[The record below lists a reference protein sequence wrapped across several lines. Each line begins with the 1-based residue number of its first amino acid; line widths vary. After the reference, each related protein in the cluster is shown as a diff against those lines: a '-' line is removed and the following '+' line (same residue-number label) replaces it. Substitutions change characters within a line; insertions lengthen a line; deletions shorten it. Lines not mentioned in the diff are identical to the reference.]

1 MWRGE
6 KNQSKKKDKILI
18 LSSAFGEGHQQVAY
32 AVREAVQSRLPD
44 AEPVV
49 VDFMAVAHS
58 YFYPVSRYVYMKGIK
73 KLPSLYGY
81 FYQKTRRVNPFSI
94 KLNSFLSTGMGRM
107 LKLLQEVQPSVIVST
122 FPFAA
127 GVVSK
132 LKGCGL
138 INIPA
143 VTIITDYTDHSYWI
157 HPYTDQYIVG
167 SSLVRHA
174 LNRQG
179 IADSK
184 IADTG
189 IPIKSKFYEHHSRK
203 DLSVKYGMDFDLPT
217 VMVMGGGHGMI
228 RDGLS
233 TFRELDALP
242 QSIQLIIVCGHNEKL
257 RHQLKEELKDSKHR
271 IHLTG
276 YIDYVHELMAISD
289 LIITKPG
296 GITISEAMAMKLP
309 MLLYNPLSGQ
319 EQDNA
324 QFLAQA
330 GVAIQA
336 ENLADLR
343 KKLFHLLY
351 TPKFLIGMKEN
362 VKRFHMNGTNVGA
375 LDVIVRTKQQSLSL
389 IFVPDIEVE
398 KSEPR
403 LESTDS
409 FG

>member
-6 KNQSKKKDKILI
+6 KNKFKKKDKILI
-18 LSSAFGEGHQQVAY
+18 LSSTFGEGHQQVAI
-32 AVREAVQSRLPD
+32 AIREAVQSRLPD

-58 YFYPVSRYVYMKGIK
+58 YLYPISRYVYMKGVK

-107 LKLLQEVQPSVIVST
+107 LKLLQEVQPSVVVST

-127 GVVSK
+127 GVMSK
-132 LKGCGL
+132 LKECRL
-138 INIPA
+138 TNIPS

-157 HPYTDQYIVG
+157 HRYTDQYIVG

-189 IPIKSKFYEHHSRK
+189 IPIKSKFYEHYSRK
-203 DLSVKYGMDFDLPT
+203 DLSIKYGLDFDLPT
-217 VMVMGGGHGMI
+217 IMVMGGGHGMI
-228 RDGLS
+228 RDGLL

-242 QSIQLIIVCGHNEKL
+242 QPIQLIIVCGHNEKL
-257 RHQLKEELKDSKHR
+257 RHQLKEELKDSKHC

-289 LIITKPG
+289 FIITKPG

-309 MLLYNPLSGQ
+309 MLLYSPLPGQ

-324 QFLAQA
+324 QFLVQA
-330 GVAIQA
+330 GVAMQA

-343 KKLFHLLY
+343 KKLFQLLY
-351 TPKFLIGMKEN
+351 TPKFLVGMKEN
-362 VKRFHMNGTNVGA
+362 VKRFHMKGTNFDA

-389 IFVPDIEVE
+389 IFTPDMG
-398 KSEPR
+398 KR
-403 LESTDS
+403 
-409 FG
+409 